1 MATGGSPARGAPE
14 LDSAQ
19 RDEIRG
25 QLAKLLATAAFAS
38 SLRRGQLLRYLVERT
53 LADGGDSINEY
64 AIGLDVFQKPASFDP
79 RLESIVR
86 NEAGRLRQKLKD
98 YYAEQGRQDRVLIEL
113 PPRGYKPAIA
123 FREAEATPTPDHPTG
138 ITRMSRPRRPL
149 GLPLSGLLVAG
160 AVAVVFVYTA
170 AATSA
175 VLLLVKLVTPLRID
189 LRAELEGLDRQV
201 HGGEAYRGGRGAGGR
216 GESVILLRSER
227 VHGS

>member
-149 GLPLSGLLVAG
+149 GLPLSGLLVA
-160 AVAVVFVYTA
+160 A
-170 AATSA
+170 ALAIGLWLNRGRNGSPALSDSEPIRSLA
-175 VLLLVKLVTPLRID
+175 VLPLQNLSNDPGQEYFTDGMTDQLITD
-189 LRAELEGLDRQV
+189 LAQASQIGRASCR
-201 HGGEAYRGGRGAGGR
+201 
-216 GESVILLRSER
+216 ER
-227 VHGS
+227 V